1 MKDLKN
7 RLIKG
12 ENIDFSNEN
21 RILLVEFGRYPGEYL
36 LTFKIWLNGEIVHIS
51 KSFTPFENKLNK
63 LLKNDYN

>member
-12 ENIDFSNEN
+12 ENIDLSNEN

-51 KSFTPFENKLNK
+51 KSFTPFENKLTK
-63 LLKNDYN
+63 LLRK

>member
-12 ENIDFSNEN
+12 ENIDLSNEN
-21 RILLVEFGRYPGEYL
+21 RILLVEFGRYSGEYL

-63 LLKNDYN
+63 LLKK

>member
-21 RILLVEFGRYPGEYL
+21 RILLVEFGRYSGEYL

-63 LLKNDYN
+63 LLKK